1 MKYAQIKEI
10 TNHLRNNTTP
20 SEEKLWKYLRKK
32 QLDGRRFLRQHAI
45 IYDSNVD
52 EHFFYVP
59 DFYCFKEN
67 LAIELDGK
75 IHLYQKEK
83 DKNRDEIL
91 NDLGINVL
99 RFKNEELENI
109 ENVLARIKR
118 EFKDL

>member
-10 TNHLRNNTTP
+10 TQHLRNNATP
-20 SEEKLWKYLRKK
+20 SEAKLWKYLRRK
-32 QLDGRRFLRQHAI
+32 QIDGRRFLRQYAI
-45 IYDSNVD
+45 IYDSDGD

-83 DKNRDEIL
+83 DTNRDEIL
-91 NDLGINVL
+91 NNLGIKVL
-99 RFKNEELENI
+99 RFQNEELENI
-109 ENVLARIKR
+109 ENVLERIKR
-118 EFKDL
+118 EFKT